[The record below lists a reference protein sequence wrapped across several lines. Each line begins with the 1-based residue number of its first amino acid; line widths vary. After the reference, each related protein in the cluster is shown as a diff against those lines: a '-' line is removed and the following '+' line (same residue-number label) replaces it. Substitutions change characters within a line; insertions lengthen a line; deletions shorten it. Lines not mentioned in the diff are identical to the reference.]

1 MLKEARLSKS
11 IESNRN
17 NSRNSQKTKYKVA
30 KVKIQSNYYD
40 EIRELKKNL

>member
-17 NSRNSQKTKYKVA
+17 NSRRTEN
-30 KVKIQSNYYD
+30 KIQNSKSQNT
-40 EIRELKKNL
+40 EQLL